1 MFNLRLKRYGLT
13 GLLAMTTMLAATNA
27 NAELPSNHV
36 LFTTGLDFSTGK
48 YGTDQSTD
56 MLFIPFTGKY
66 GTDKW
71 SATVT
76 IPWISLQSDGDF
88 IIGPDGRP
96 IPVPGGEA
104 TDESGLGDITAA
116 YTWFAY
122 PGTETYPIV
131 DVTGRIKF
139 PTADEDKGLGTGE
152 VDFALETD
160 LIKGFDKHSLFLT
173 LGYKIF
179 GDLPDFDIDNVFYTS
194 IGDSYRFSPD
204 TSFGA
209 FYDARQAT
217 TEFNDGVSELTGFVS
232 HRLTPKW
239 RLMSYLVAGF
249 SDASPDWG
257 VGVMFTRDTGFD
269 ELGRILPSQW
279 RNVFQF

>member
-1 MFNLRLKRYGLT
+1 MFDFGIKSRVPAGT
-13 GLLAMTTMLAATNA
+13 LAMAAILSTTGA
-27 NAELPSNHV
+27 NAELPSNNV
-36 LFTTGLDFSTGK
+36 LFTTGVDFSSGD
-48 YGTDQSTD
+48 YGSDQTTD
-56 MLFIPFTGKY
+56 MLFIPFTAKY

-71 SATVT
+71 SASMT
-76 IPWISLQSDGDF
+76 IPWISLESDGQSV
-88 IIGPDGRP
+88 IGPDGRP
-96 IPVPGGEA
+96 IPIPGGEA
-104 TDESGLGDITAA
+104 TSESGLGDITAA

-131 DVTGRIKF
+131 DVTGRIKL
-139 PTADEDKGLGTGE
+139 PTADKDKGLGTGE
-152 VDFALETD
+152 LDFALEAD
-160 LIKGFDKHSLFLT
+160 LIKGIDKHSLFLT

-179 GDLPDFDIDNVFYTS
+179 GDTPDFEIDNVFYTS
-194 IGDSYRFSPD
+194 IGDSYRYSPE

-217 TEFNDGVSELTGFVS
+217 SDFSDGVSELTGFVS

-239 RLMSYLVAGF
+239 KLMSYLVAGF
-249 SDASPDWG
+249 SNASPDWG

-269 ELGRILPSQW
+269 ELGRIVPSRW